1 MSLSRALLEEL
12 TFKLSELVKNSPAKD
27 IEKNLKYFLSSVL
40 SRMDL
45 VTRDEFEL
53 QQAQL
58 RKASETIRHLEERLD
73 KLENAS
79 GKAARTSVKAS
90 TLPVP
95 KDVIKATS
103 PAQSDSS
110 LPRKKISPK
119 RV

>member
-58 RKASETIRHLEERLD
+58 RKASETIRYLEERLD

-79 GKAARTSVKAS
+79 GKPARTSVKAS

-95 KDVIKATS
+95 KDVIKAS

-110 LPRKKISPK
+110 PPRKKISPK